1 MWVSVSSAVQASKS
15 VSRCSQSGLVLQ
27 LVCCELCRILTHF
40 SPVQHSHI
48 TIHHGRVAG
57 PNLQQT
63 RPEDLEEEQVQA
75 DGEDYRQKDRQEL
88 VSLSPSLYHLECWLV
103 SSDGGAVAIS
113 LFNRDNNDSEQ
124 EQEEKERL
132 KTEREERI
140 QKNKDWRQR
149 LVHSL

>member
-1 MWVSVSSAVQASKS
+1 MQCRPA
-15 VSRCSQSGLVLQ
+15 SQSPDVPSPDWFYSWC
-27 LVCCELCRILTHF
+27 VVSCVTSHITTYF
-40 SPVQHSHI
+40 SPVHI